1 MSNDNKI
8 VRAITGVT
16 VVMLGAKALA
26 MLRNI
31 LQARVFGAGADVDL
45 FTQANNYTI
54 SLFATV
60 CYAFCVAAVPIFTQ
74 KMLKSREECYR
85 TADRL
90 ISNTMILA
98 LGLMG
103 LMYAGN
109 AFGLVEKLLGVS
121 EGAQLFRTLF
131 AVLLPALPIITLT
144 YLLLALFQSMG
155 HYTLQASLSLLYS
168 MVLCGVLVAAGDSL
182 TLPVFAAMTSLG
194 WLLQLAM
201 VLPYV
206 KKEKYRFH
214 FRPDFKQKDY
224 WGFLRTSGAT
234 MFNSA
239 LFLLC
244 YLINTRFAAASVEGT
259 VSAFF
264 YADRLYEPL
273 TTTLISSVSIVL
285 FPRFSQQFGE
295 MELDKYRQYVVHVLK
310 NTLLLVL
317 PVSLL
322 FSAFGTPVIRVLL
335 EGGSFTAQD
344 TILCGS
350 IFTMYALGMAGFFM
364 IDILNKAYYAMGKT
378 LVPMCVTAGVVAF
391 SFLSNALCSWL
402 FPQQPF
408 LLALG
413 TSVGFLLGG
422 SIMYMRFGRG
432 KGVKMPVKQ
441 LVFGVLFSI
450 LMGIGAYAVYSLFIA
465 AEPSKILLVV
475 KCGTVGVIGMLLY
488 LIAMG
493 SMVPTKEILAKLL
506 RRKKA

>member
-16 VVMLGAKALA
+16 CVMLVAKALA

-60 CYAFCVAAVPIFTQ
+60 CYAFCVAAIPILTQ
-74 KMLKSREECYR
+74 KRLKSREEGFA

-90 ISNTMILA
+90 ISNTLILSLGVTA
-98 LGLMG
+98 LLYLGGFTGL
-103 LMYAGN
+103 
-109 AFGLVEKLLGVS
+109 FETLLGIEDGS
-121 EGAQLFRTLF
+121 GLFRTLF
-131 AVLLPALPIITLT
+131 ALLLPALPIITLT

-155 HYTLQASLSLLYS
+155 HFTLQASLSLLYS
-168 MVLCGVLVAAGDSL
+168 IVLCGVLVVAGDSL
-182 TLPVFAAMTSLG
+182 TLPVFAALTSFG

-201 VLPYV
+201 IFPYI
-206 KKEKYRFH
+206 KREKYRFH
-214 FRPDFKQKDY
+214 FRPDFKQKEY
-224 WGFLRTSGAT
+224 WGFLRTSAAT

-244 YLINTRFAAASVEGT
+244 YLLNTRFAAAAAEGT

-285 FPRFSQQFGE
+285 FPRFSQQYEE
-295 MELDKYRQYVVHVLK
+295 MEHSQYRQYVVHILK

-322 FSAFGTPVIRVLL
+322 FAAFGTPVIRVLF

-344 TILCGS
+344 SILCGG
-350 IFTMYALGMAGFFM
+350 IFTLYAVGMAGFFM

-378 LVPMCVTAGVVAF
+378 LMPMCVTAGVVAVT
-391 SFLSNALCSWL
+391 FLSNLLCRSL
-402 FPQQPF
+402 FPQQPQ

-422 SIMYMRFGRG
+422 TVMYLVFARTE
-432 KGVKMPVKQ
+432 GVTLPRKQ
-441 LVFGVLFSI
+441 LIFGVVFSV
-450 LMGIGAYAVYSLFIA
+450 LMGVGAYAVYALFIA
-465 AEPSKILLVV
+465 AETSKLMLVA
-475 KCGTVGVIGMLLY
+475 KCVGVGIVGMLVY
-488 LIAMG
+488 LIGMG
-493 SMVPTKEILAKLL
+493 SMLPTREILNKL
-506 RRKKA
+506 RGKKA

>member
-16 VVMLGAKALA
+16 CVMVIAKALA

-74 KMLKSREECYR
+74 KLLKSREECYR

-168 MVLCGVLVAAGDSL
+168 VVLCGVLVLAQNSL
-182 TLPVFAAMTSLG
+182 TLPVFAALTSLG

-214 FRPDFKQKDY
+214 FRPDF
-224 WGFLRTSGAT
+224 R
-234 MFNSA
+234 
-239 LFLLC
+239 
-244 YLINTRFAAASVEGT
+244 
-259 VSAFF
+259 
-264 YADRLYEPL
+264 P
-273 TTTLISSVSIVL
+273 
-285 FPRFSQQFGE
+285 
-295 MELDKYRQYVVHVLK
+295 
-310 NTLLLVL
+310 
-317 PVSLL
+317 
-322 FSAFGTPVIRVLL
+322 
-335 EGGSFTAQD
+335 
-344 TILCGS
+344 
-350 IFTMYALGMAGFFM
+350 
-364 IDILNKAYYAMGKT
+364 
-378 LVPMCVTAGVVAF
+378 
-391 SFLSNALCSWL
+391 
-402 FPQQPF
+402 
-408 LLALG
+408 
-413 TSVGFLLGG
+413 
-422 SIMYMRFGRG
+422 
-432 KGVKMPVKQ
+432 
-441 LVFGVLFSI
+441 
-450 LMGIGAYAVYSLFIA
+450 
-465 AEPSKILLVV
+465 
-475 KCGTVGVIGMLLY
+475 
-488 LIAMG
+488 
-493 SMVPTKEILAKLL
+493 
-506 RRKKA
+506 

>member
-1 MSNDNKI
+1 MSNDNRI

-90 ISNTMILA
+90 ISNTMILS

-121 EGAQLFRTLF
+121 EGVQLFRTLF

-155 HYTLQASLSLLYS
+155 HYTLHASLSLLYS
-168 MVLCGVLVAAGDSL
+168 MVLCGVLVAAGNSL
-182 TLPVFAAMTSLG
+182 TLPVFAALTSLG
-194 WLLQLAM
+194 WLLQLVM

-364 IDILNKAYYAMGKT
+364 IDILNKAYYAMGRT
-378 LVPMCVTAGVVAF
+378 LVPLCVTAGVLAF
-391 SFLSNALCSWL
+391 SFGCNALCANL
-402 FPQQPF
+402 FPGRPE

-413 TSVGFLLGG
+413 TALGFLLGG
-422 SIMYMRFGRG
+422 CGMYIGFSRTE
-432 KGVKMPVKQ
+432 GVKMPWKQ
-441 LVFGVLFSI
+441 LFWGVVCSLITGGAAFLLYDRFVSPEASKLALVAQCVAI
-450 LMGIGAYAVYSLFIA
+450 GGISMV
-465 AEPSKILLVV
+465 
-475 KCGTVGVIGMLLY
+475 LY

-493 SMVPTKEILAKLL
+493 PMVPTREILSKL